1 MRRMGGSLAHMGFA
15 GSPSG
20 PAASESWLGLPSILL
35 DFLQLL
41 FLMEATMHEL
51 GVLLTFTGGLAGAL
65 VFGFV
70 AQKLKLSPII
80 GYLLAGVAV
89 GPFTPGFVAN
99 RNIAEQFAEIGV
111 ILLLFGIGLRFNLQE
126 LFAVW
131 RVAIPGALI
140 QSTSSTLALA
150 ALLRLFG
157 WSWSEGLILGAAIS
171 VASTVVMAHVLGEH
185 HDLHA
190 EIGHIAIGWTVVEDI
205 LTVAALLLLPILFT
219 PGKAEQSA
227 EAALGMAAVKVV
239 LEVAAIVILGRWVIP
254 WALERVEK
262 THSRE
267 LFTLAVL
274 VLALGIAVGSAQ
286 IFGVSMALGA
296 FLAGLAVGRSEFAAR
311 AASDAIP
318 MRDAFA
324 VLFFVSVG
332 MLFDP
337 RSLFQVPLVIAVVL
351 AVVIFVKPVSALL
364 TVRLLGVPLATA
376 IPVGA
381 AFSQVGEF
389 SFILGSVARQLG
401 LVTNAGWN
409 ALVAASVISIAVNP
423 YIYRYLR
430 AYSSSLTKQ
439 APVSTSKQE
448 ATAPSDCILVG
459 FGPVGK
465 IVYRLLTDRGN
476 SVTVIDLNL
485 DTVRKMKADGIS
497 TLYGDV
503 LRPGTLEE
511 AGIAT
516 ASSFILSADVEDAAE
531 IVRQARLLNP
541 ELNILVRC
549 SHLRD
554 AAALKSAG
562 ANVVAAGEAEVGV
575 ALAEAVT
582 ASDNIDYQAAVE
594 QRDAVRRRLYGAPSI
609 VPPRASV

>member
-1 MRRMGGSLAHMGFA
+1 M
-15 GSPSG
+15 
-20 PAASESWLGLPSILL
+20 
-35 DFLQLL
+35 Q
-41 FLMEATMHEL
+41 EL
-51 GVLLTFTGGLAGAL
+51 SVLLTFTGGLAGAL
-65 VFGFV
+65 VLGFI
-70 AQKLKLSPII
+70 AQQLKLSPII

-99 RNIAEQFAEIGV
+99 RGIAEQFAEIGV

-131 RVAIPGALI
+131 KVAIPGALI
-140 QSTSSTLALA
+140 QSTASTLVLALC
-150 ALLRLFG
+150 LRMFG
-157 WSWSEGLILGAAIS
+157 WDWVPGLILGAAIS

-190 EIGHIAIGWTVVEDI
+190 QIGHIAIGWTVVEDI
-205 LTVAALLLLPILFT
+205 LTVAALLLLPILFA
-219 PGKAEQSA
+219 PGKVEQSA
-227 EAALGMAAVKVV
+227 GAALGWAALKVV
-239 LEVAAIVILGRWVIP
+239 LLVAAIVILGRWVIP

-262 THSRE
+262 TRSRE

-274 VLALGIAVGSAQ
+274 VVALGIAVGSAE

-337 RSLFQVPLVIAVVL
+337 RSLFHVPLVIGVVL
-351 AVVIFVKPVSALL
+351 AVVIFVKPLSALA
-364 TVRLLGVPLATA
+364 TVRLLGVPMATA

-401 LVTNAGWN
+401 LISDAGWN
-409 ALVAASVISIAVNP
+409 ALVAASVISIALNP

-430 AYSSSLTKQ
+430 MYSSSLGKREPV
-439 APVSTSKQE
+439 APTQPAAIVSN
-448 ATAPSDCILVG
+448 DCILVG
-459 FGPVGK
+459 YGPVGR
-465 IVYRLLTDRGN
+465 IVYRLLTDRDN
-476 SVTVIDLNL
+476 SVMVIDLNL
-485 DTVRKMKADGIS
+485 DTVRRMKAEGMTS
-497 TLYGDV
+497 LYGDV

-511 AGIAT
+511 AGIAN
-516 ASSFILSADVEDAAE
+516 ASSFILSANVEDAAE

-541 ELNILVRC
+541 GLNILVRC
-549 SHLRD
+549 THLRD
-554 AAALKSAG
+554 APALKRAG

-582 ASDNIDYQAAVE
+582 ANDNIDYRAVVE
-594 QRDAVRRRLYGAPSI
+594 QRDAVRRRLYEPPSLASAP
-609 VPPRASV
+609 VPESN